1 MTSRQSKP
9 SRQPNRG
16 WKEILISTR
25 DKIGRDNLSIVAAG
39 VAFYMLLSVF
49 PAIGALVAIY
59 GIVADPAHIQQLSD
73 AMGRVA
79 PEQAMDILETQ
90 LSRVATSGQSGALGF
105 GALFG
110 IVLAVWSAAR
120 GIKAVIIGLNIVY
133 SIEERRGFI
142 KLNAVA
148 LMLTFGAILFGIVSL
163 GFIVAIPIL
172 LNLLGLP
179 SPISMGITLLRWP
192 LLAAFVVIG
201 VALLYRYAPNR
212 DRPEFRWISWGSAV
226 STLLWIAAS
235 ALFSFYVSHFGSF
248 NETYGS
254 IGAVIILLMWFYITA
269 FVILLGAEL
278 DAQMQHFASR
288 SDYD

>member
-1 MTSRQSKP
+1 MTSKRE
-9 SRQPNRG
+9 
-16 WKEILISTR
+16 WKEILIGTKNQI
-25 DKIGRDNLSIVAAG
+25 DRDNLSIVAAG

-59 GIVADPAHIQQLSD
+59 GIVADPAHIEQQAD
-73 AMGRVA
+73 AMARVV
-79 PEQAMDILETQ
+79 PEQAMGILKTQ

-105 GALFG
+105 GALLG
-110 IVLAVWSAAR
+110 IVVAVWSAAR

-133 SIEERRGFI
+133 NIEDHRGII

-148 LMLTFGAILFGIVSL
+148 LMLTFGAILFVIVSL

-179 SPISMGITLLRWP
+179 SPISIGITLLRWP
-192 LLAAFVVIG
+192 LLAAFIIIG

-212 DRPEFRWISWGSAV
+212 ERPEFRLISWGSVV

-278 DAQMQHFASR
+278 DAEMQHFASR
-288 SDYD
+288 SDSD